1 MSDTSR
7 PQMPNARAR
16 MTEKVIDQAGFDVDI
31 FHAMDR
37 RDNTLI
43 ENELILGSGSS
54 AFVYSFQM
62 DGKTVAGVSVI
73 GARHV
78 AATYGGIKHRFV
90 TSTQK
95 VGGMLIHKSYP
106 TEGHPGSVSIEHH
119 AALEGHDDFYEC
131 VVEISDIKTGNS
143 LQVEKREFA
152 QDSRRDGSKYDRK
165 HYQLIA
171 QSKAFRNG
179 VLDIIPQD
187 VLIKWKAAQLAL
199 GKGVDIT
206 GSVLEEARDNLVKWG
221 TANALTLDRSAIE
234 QLTMDQLDGLKAAAQ
249 RGKSAFVPA
258 AVAVGLMQAATGD
271 GGVAFPAPAADKKP
285 GKKQAAANGPD
296 PRAEPDF
303 GPGPGTQQ
311 QDSRDEPPHDAETGE
326 IAKTDKAGPAAVTQA
341 ESNATGAAKPKTLF

>member
-1 MSDTSR
+1 MSETTR

-16 MTEKVIDQAGFDVDI
+16 LSEKIIDQAGFDVEI
-31 FHAMDR
+31 YHAMNA

-95 VGGMLIHKSYP
+95 VGAMLIHKSYP

-187 VLIKWKAAQLAL
+187 VLIKWKGAQLAL

-206 GSVLEEARDNLVKWG
+206 GSVLEEARDGLVKWG

-234 QLTMDQLDGLKAAAQ
+234 RLTMDQLDGLKAAAQ
-249 RGKSAFVPA
+249 RGKAAFVPA
-258 AVAVGLMQAATGD
+258 AVSVGLMAAAAADEAAGKL
-271 GGVAFPAPAADKKP
+271 PAPDKEKG
-285 GKKQAAANGPD
+285 GKKAAKGPD
-296 PRAEPDF
+296 PREEPDF
-303 GPGPGTQQ
+303 GPRPRTQQ
-311 QDSRDEPPHDAETGE
+311 QDTREDPPHDPETGE
-326 IAKTDKAGPAAVTQA
+326 IAAA
-341 ESNATGAAKPKTLF
+341 KTLF

>member
-1 MSDTSR
+1 MSDTNR

-16 MTEKVIDQAGFDVDI
+16 MTEKVIDQAGFDVEI
-31 FHAMDR
+31 YHAMNA

-54 AFVYSFQM
+54 AFVYSFPM

-95 VGGMLIHKSYP
+95 VGSMLIHKSYP
-106 TEGHPGSVSIEHH
+106 TEGHTGSVSIEHH
-119 AALEGHDDFYEC
+119 AALESHDDFYEC

-152 QDSRRDGSKYDRK
+152 QDSRKDGSKYDRK

-206 GSVLEEARDNLVKWG
+206 ASVLEEARDGLVKWG
-221 TANALTLDRSAIE
+221 TANALTLDRSAVE
-234 QLTMDQLDGLKAAAQ
+234 RLTMDQLDGLKAAAQ
-249 RGKSAFVPA
+249 RGKAAFVPA
-258 AVAVGLMQAATGD
+258 AVSVGLMAGAMGD
-271 GGVAFPAPAADKKP
+271 EGAGKLPSPDKGPP
-285 GKKQAAANGPD
+285 GPKKAAAKGPD

-303 GPGPGTQQ
+303 GPGPVPQQ
-311 QDSRDEPPHDAETGE
+311 QDQHEDPPHDPETGE
-326 IAKTDKAGPAAVTQA
+326 LAKGTDDKTPGKTA
-341 ESNATGAAKPKTLF
+341 PKTLF